1 MADDG
6 GEDAAREEQIRRIMN
21 RVEEKLRKDLK
32 RGVRPLHE
40 IEQEVEEIGEA
51 IKREVIKDATQD
63 LGAGYVGTR
72 TTCVCGARAKY
83 ANSSRRQLVTLHG
96 ELVVVRAYYYCRS
109 CRKGFCPLDKALGLG
124 PGECTRSVQSLLAR
138 FTSHMSFALAAEE
151 LEIVCGI
158 RLSATT
164 MQTYSKRIGQML
176 AQKWETHL
184 RQVRAGLYP
193 TSSDR
198 VKRLYCSMDGVMVHI
213 GGEWREV
220 KLAATYQRAANGR
233 AWKTRYYASLE
244 KSHIFGPKM
253 RCLADMT
260 GADRCSDVVMLGDG
274 APWIWQET
282 GKYFPRSVQ
291 ILDYYHLTE
300 HLAVIASAR
309 FGAETSSA
317 KEWLKCQKER
327 LLSDKVDLVSLDI
340 REWKPRKKAKV
351 EARRKAL
358 DYLSEHSHRVAYG
371 TLRDQGYYIGSG
383 VIEAGAKSVVKARMT
398 ASGMRWEEPGATAM
412 LHLSTHW
419 KSAGS
424 DGFFLYTAAA

>member
-1 MADDG
+1 MAD
-6 GEDAAREEQIRRIMN
+6 EVAKDAAHEEQIKRIMK

-32 RGVRPLHE
+32 SGVRPLHE
-40 IEQEVEEIGEA
+40 IEQEVEDIGETV
-51 IKREVIKDATQD
+51 KREIIKEATQD

-72 TTCVCGARAKY
+72 ITCTCGARAKY
-83 ANSSRRQLVTLHG
+83 ANSSRRQLVTIHG
-96 ELVVVRAYYYCRS
+96 ELGIVRAYYHCRS
-109 CRKGFCPLDKALGLG
+109 CRKGFCPLDQALGLG
-124 PGECTRSVQSLLAR
+124 SGECTRSVQSLLAR

-164 MQTYSKRIGQML
+164 MQTYSKRIGQVL
-176 AQKWETHL
+176 AQKWERHL
-184 RQVRAGLYP
+184 REVQARIYP
-193 TSSDR
+193 TSGER

-220 KLAATYQRAANGR
+220 KLAATYQRSVGGR
-233 AWKTRYYASLE
+233 AWKTNYYASIE

-260 GADRCSDVVMLGDG
+260 GADRCSDIVMLGDG

-300 HLAVIASAR
+300 HLAVIASDR
-309 FGAETSSA
+309 FGAETA
-317 KEWLKCQKER
+317 AAREWLKCQKQR
-327 LLSDKVDLVSLDI
+327 LLSDQVDLVSQDI

-351 EARRKAL
+351 DARRKAL
-358 DYLSEHSHRVAYG
+358 DYLTEHRHRVAYG
-371 TLRDQGYYIGSG
+371 TLREHGYHIGSG

-412 LHLSTHW
+412 LHVSTHW

-424 DGFFLYTAAA
+424 DGFFPYTAAA